1 MDLYRVT
8 YDKIFLTGDFNAK
21 VSESCLS
28 DFLYENDLKC
38 IVKENMCFKNLAN
51 PSCVDLFL
59 TNFSTS
65 FQNTM
70 VVCTDLSDFHKMIIT
85 VHKCTFPKAKPKIIH
100 YRCYKNFNNE
110 SFRLELKEKMSICED
125 YEEFENTYMSI
136 LSKHAPIKMKTIR
149 INQVPYMTKTLRKA
163 IMRRSNLA
171 NKFLKT
177 GSPESNIAYKK
188 QRNYCSRLYK
198 KERKK
203 FYYNLDTKD
212 INDNKKFWGTI
223 EPFLSDKGLFSNKI
237 TLIESE
243 TILADNDKVA
253 ETLNYFFS
261 EAPGNL
267 DIVKKQYLLS
277 HTDGLTDPIDVALT
291 KFEQHP
297 SILEIRSKV
306 SVSLFSFNTVPVEDV
321 VFEIMSLNSNKASA
335 HNNIPVKNSKQNSDI
350 SSPVLHFI
358 INKAIIECI
367 FPDKLKY
374 ADIAPLHKCAETT
387 NKKNYRPISMLPL
400 VSKVFERIL
409 HKQIGYFIDEKLF
422 RYVCGYRKGYNT
434 QYALMALL
442 EQWRTTLDNQGYAGI
457 VIVDLSKAFDT
468 VNYEL
473 LLAKLH
479 AYGFGKSA
487 LTMVNSY
494 LTNRWHRTKINSS
507 YSTWRELL
515 SGVPQGSI
523 LGPLLFNI
531 YLNDLFFILDETNV
545 CNYADDTGL
554 HACDKELNEVIRCL
568 EHDSC
573 SN

>member
-1 MDLYRVT
+1 M
-8 YDKIFLTGDFNAK
+8 
-21 VSESCLS
+21 VSETK
-28 DFLYENDLKC
+28 LY
-38 IVKENMCFKNLAN
+38 
-51 PSCVDLFL
+51 
-59 TNFSTS
+59 
-65 FQNTM
+65 
-70 VVCTDLSDFHKMIIT
+70 
-85 VHKCTFPKAKPKIIH
+85 
-100 YRCYKNFNNE
+100 
-110 SFRLELKEKMSICED
+110 
-125 YEEFENTYMSI
+125 
-136 LSKHAPIKMKTIR
+136 
-149 INQVPYMTKTLRKA
+149 
-163 IMRRSNLA
+163 
-171 NKFLKT
+171 
-177 GSPESNIAYKK
+177 
-188 QRNYCSRLYK
+188 
-198 KERKK
+198 
-203 FYYNLDTKD
+203 
-212 INDNKKFWGTI
+212 
-223 EPFLSDKGLFSNKI
+223 
-237 TLIESE
+237 
-243 TILADNDKVA
+243 
-253 ETLNYFFS
+253 
-261 EAPGNL
+261 
-267 DIVKKQYLLS
+267 
-277 HTDGLTDPIDVALT
+277 GLTDPIDVAL
-291 KFEQHP
+291 KSFEQHP
-297 SILEIRSKV
+297 SILEIRNKV

-321 VFEIMSLNSNKASA
+321 VFEIMFINSNKASA
-335 HNNIPVKNSKQNSDI
+335 HNNIPVKNFKLNSDI
-350 SSPVLHFI
+350 SSPVLHLI

-409 HKQIGYFIDEKLF
+409 YKQIGYFINEKLF
-422 RYVCGYRKGYNT
+422 RYMCGYRTGYNT
-434 QYALMALL
+434 QYALMTLL

-457 VIVDLSKAFDT
+457 AIMDLSKAFDT

-573 SN
+573 LAIEWFENNYMKLNKDKCNVLFAGHKFEHLWLDVGNNRIWESNYEKMLGILIDNSLIFDNYVAKICRKSSRKLTALARLTSILPFCKMNILMASFFLSQFSYCPLIWMFYNRKTNEKINKLHERSLQILYNDDTLSFNDILLKDESVTMHVRNLRLLATEMFKVKNNLTPSFIVELFPRFERVYNLRNKREFIRPKVNTVQWGIESIRYFGPTIWDILPEEIKSATTLVSFKQKIQNWKGLDCPCRLCKDFLS